1 MPERLTGDI
10 ILPSWSRTG
19 TRLRA
24 EGWHYLAVVV
34 NNRHISKLEIIM
46 VNNRHISELG
56 IIMVNNRHLLKI
68 GHYLAVMV
76 NNRHMLKMEPYL
88 SVMVN
93 NRHMPELE
101 LKAGPH
107 LAIMVHNRHM
117 PEPQTPEES
126 EHLGYWGLWVHCV
139 WTAVTVL
146 ADVLKHDTQCMD
158 SGTVLDVV
166 LKMTIHSVWTAVQ
179 YWLMSET

>member
-1 MPERLTGDI
+1 M
-10 ILPSWSRTG
+10 PSWSTTG

-34 NNRHISKLEIIM
+34 NNRHISELE
-46 VNNRHISELG
+46 

-76 NNRHMLKMEPYL
+76 SYRHMLKMGPYL

-117 PEPQTPEES
+117 PEPHTPEES

-179 YWLMSET
+179 YWMMS

>member
-1 MPERLTGDI
+1 
-10 ILPSWSRTG
+10 
-19 TRLRA
+19 
-24 EGWHYLAVVV
+24 
-34 NNRHISKLEIIM
+34 
-46 VNNRHISELG
+46 
-56 IIMVNNRHLLKI
+56 MVNNRHLLKI

-76 NNRHMLKMEPYL
+76 SYRHMLKMGPYLSVMVNNRHMLKMGPYL

-117 PEPQTPEES
+117 PEPHTPEES

-166 LKMTIHSVWTAVQ
+166 LKMTIHCVWTAVE
-179 YWLMSET
+179 YWLMS